1 MALAYADGNRSSDI
15 ATADPMTPAYQYVF
29 LACGGAVI
37 AASLGVLARLNLY
50 YLMGLVPLFPTFA
63 LMAHVL
69 AAVGGN
75 DTGLRMT
82 VAFGLYALLP
92 YAGYLGSILWLSHVM
107 APLASIAVGLCVW
120 CVTAFALIWAWNAG
134 WLPGRVV

>member
-1 MALAYADGNRSSDI
+1 MALAHAGGMRDTHV
-15 ATADPMTPAYQYVF
+15 ATADMNPAIHYIL
-29 LACGGAVI
+29 LACGGAMI

-69 AAVGGN
+69 AAASGN
-75 DTGLRMT
+75 DTGLRMAA
-82 VAFGLYALLP
+82 AFGLYALLP
-92 YAGYLGSILWLSHVM
+92 YACYLGSILWLSHAM
-107 APLASIAVGLCVW
+107 PPLASIAVGLCAW
-120 CVTAFALIWAWNAG
+120 FVTAFALIWAWNAG